1 LEEVEVNRKRINM
14 IGQELQFK
22 DKVVMVTGS
31 SSGIG
36 KACAIH
42 FASQGAHVVVN
53 YASNAEEGQAVLNE
67 ILSKGGSGIL
77 VKADVS
83 REDEVL
89 AMFRETINKF
99 GRLDVLVSNAGLQK
113 DAPFLEMTLQE
124 WQKVIDVNLTGMF
137 LCCRAAARQFV
148 EQEKNATEP
157 NHSELSIGKIV
168 MMSSVHDIIPWAGH
182 VNYAASKGG
191 IMMFMKS
198 ISQELA
204 PHKIRVNSV
213 SPGAIKT
220 PINKEVWSDP
230 EKYDGLMNLIPYKR
244 IGTPQDV
251 AKAVAWLAS
260 DDSDYVNGETLYID
274 GGMTLYPEF
283 SDNG

>member
-1 LEEVEVNRKRINM
+1 M
-14 IGQELQFK
+14 IGPELKFK
-22 DKVVMVTGS
+22 DKVVIVTGS

-36 KACAIH
+36 KACAIY
-42 FASQGAHVVVN
+42 FANQGAHVVVN
-53 YASNAEEGQAVLNE
+53 YASNAEEGQKTLDE
-67 ILSKGGSGIL
+67 IQANGGSAIL
-77 VKADVS
+77 IKVDVS

-89 AMFRETINKF
+89 ALFRDTVSKF

-113 DAPFLEMTLQE
+113 DSPFLEMSLQQ

-137 LCCRAAARQFV
+137 LCCRAAARQFIA
-148 EQEKNATEP
+148 QEKNVSEAS
-157 NHSELSIGKIV
+157 HSELAIGKII
-168 MMSSVHDIIPWAGH
+168 MMSSVHDVIPWAGH

-230 EKYDGLMNLIPYKR
+230 DKYKGLLNLIPYKR

-251 AKAVAWLAS
+251 AKAVGWLAS

-283 SDNG
+283 ADNG

>member
-1 LEEVEVNRKRINM
+1 M
-14 IGQELQFK
+14 IDPQQKFK
-22 DKVVMVTGS
+22 DQVAIVTGS

-42 FASQGAHVVVN
+42 LASLGAKVVVN
-53 YASNAEEGQAVLNE
+53 YSSNLEEGQKTVDE
-67 ILSKGGSGIL
+67 IEKNGGIAIL

-83 REDEVL
+83 HEEQVKAL
-89 AMFRETINKF
+89 FNKTINEF
-99 GRLDVLVSNAGLQK
+99 GKLDILVSNAGLQK
-113 DAPFLEMTLQE
+113 DSAFLDMTLEQ
-124 WQKVIDVNLTGMF
+124 WQKVIDVNLTGQF
-137 LCCRAAARQFV
+137 LCCREAARIFV
-148 EQEKNATEP
+148 SQEKAKASEVS
-157 NHSELSIGKIV
+157 HSELSIGKIV
-168 MMSSVHDIIPWAGH
+168 LMSSVHDIIPWAGH

-204 PHKIRVNSV
+204 HHKIRVNSV

-220 PINKEVWSDP
+220 TINKEVWSDP
-230 EKYDGLMNLIPYKR
+230 DKYKDLLQLIPYKR

-283 SDNG
+283 ADNG

>member
-1 LEEVEVNRKRINM
+1 M
-14 IGQELQFK
+14 IGLDLKFK
-22 DKVVMVTGS
+22 DQVAIVTGS

-42 FASQGAHVVVN
+42 LAELGAKVVVN
-53 YASNAEEGQAVLNE
+53 YSSNLEEGEKTLNE
-67 ILSKGGSGIL
+67 IISKGGNAIL

-83 REDEVL
+83 HEEEVKAL
-89 AMFRETINKF
+89 FNETISKY
-99 GRLDVLVSNAGLQK
+99 GRLDIVVSNAGLQK
-113 DAPFLEMTLQE
+113 DSSFLEMTLQQ
-124 WQKVIDVNLTGMF
+124 WQKVIDVNLTGQF
-137 LCCRAAARQFV
+137 LVCREAARQFV
-148 EQEKNATEP
+148 AQEKASTEV
-157 NHSELSIGKIV
+157 NHSELSIGKIIL
-168 MMSSVHDIIPWAGH
+168 MSSVHDVIPWAGH

-204 PHKIRVNSV
+204 PYKIRVNSV

-220 PINKEVWSDP
+220 SINKEVWSDP
-230 EKYDGLMNLIPYKR
+230 DKYKGLLELIPYKR

-283 SDNG
+283 ADNG

>member
-1 LEEVEVNRKRINM
+1 MTDSNLK
-14 IGQELQFK
+14 FK
-22 DKVVMVTGS
+22 DQVAIVTGA

-42 FASQGAHVVVN
+42 LASLGAQVVVN
-53 YASNAEEGQAVLNE
+53 YSSNQEEGQKTLDE
-67 ILSKGGSGIL
+67 ITANGGNGIL

-83 REDEVL
+83 NEEEVK
-89 AMFRETINKF
+89 AMFNETISKY
-99 GRLDVLVSNAGLQK
+99 GKLDILVSNAGLQQ
-113 DAPFLEMTLQE
+113 DSPFLEMTLKQ
-124 WQKVIDVNLTGMF
+124 WQKVIDVNLTGQF
-137 LCCRAAARQFV
+137 LCCREAAKLFV
-148 EQEKNATEP
+148 EQSKKGQEN
-157 NHSELSIGKIV
+157 NHNELSIGKIV
-168 MMSSVHDIIPWAGH
+168 LMSSVHDVIPWAGH

-191 IMMFMKS
+191 VMMFMKT

-230 EKYDGLMNLIPYKR
+230 QKYEGLMDLIPYKR

-283 SDNG
+283 ADNG

>member
-1 LEEVEVNRKRINM
+1 MTDSFLR
-14 IGQELQFK
+14 LK
-22 DKVVMVTGS
+22 DQIAIVTGS

-42 FASQGAHVVVN
+42 LASLGAKVVVN
-53 YASNAEEGQAVLNE
+53 YSSNVGEGQKTVDE
-67 ILSKGGSGIL
+67 IEKIGGTAIL

-83 REDEVL
+83 HEEEVK
-89 AMFRETINKF
+89 AMFNKTINEF
-99 GRLDVLVSNAGLQK
+99 GRLDILVSNAGLQQ
-113 DAPFLEMTLQE
+113 DAGFLDMTLAE
-124 WQKVIDVNLTGMF
+124 WQKVIDVNLTGQF
-137 LCCRAAARQFV
+137 LCCREAARQFV
-148 EQEKNATEP
+148 AQEKDASTEP
-157 NHSELSIGKIV
+157 DHSELSIGKIIL
-168 MMSSVHDIIPWAGH
+168 MSSVHDIIPWAGH

-191 IMMFMKS
+191 VMMFMKS

-220 PINKEVWSDP
+220 TINKEVWSDP
-230 EKYDGLMNLIPYKR
+230 EKYKSLLQLIPYKR

-251 AKAVAWLAS
+251 AKAVAWLSS
-260 DDSDYVNGETLYID
+260 DESDYVNGETLYID

-283 SDNG
+283 ADNG

>member
-1 LEEVEVNRKRINM
+1 M
-14 IGQELQFK
+14 IGSELKFK
-22 DKVVMVTGS
+22 DQVAIVTGS

-36 KACAIH
+36 KACAIYL
-42 FASQGAHVVVN
+42 AELGAKVVVN
-53 YASNAEEGQAVLNE
+53 YSSNLEEGEKTLNE
-67 ILSKGGSGIL
+67 IISKGGNAIL

-83 REDEVL
+83 REEEVKAL
-89 AMFRETINKF
+89 FNETISKY
-99 GRLDVLVSNAGLQK
+99 GRLDIVVSNAGLQK
-113 DAPFLEMTLQE
+113 DSSFLEMTLQQ
-124 WQKVIDVNLTGMF
+124 WQKVIDVNLTGQF
-137 LCCRAAARQFV
+137 LVCREAARQFV
-148 EQEKNATEP
+148 AQEKAATEV
-157 NHSELSIGKIV
+157 NHSELSIGKIIL
-168 MMSSVHDIIPWAGH
+168 MSSVHDVIPWAGH

-204 PHKIRVNSV
+204 PYKIRVNSV

-220 PINKEVWSDP
+220 SINKEVWSDP
-230 EKYDGLMNLIPYKR
+230 DKYKGLLELIPYKR

-283 SDNG
+283 ADNG

>member
-1 LEEVEVNRKRINM
+1 M
-14 IGQELQFK
+14 TGPELKFK
-22 DKVVMVTGS
+22 DQVVIVTGS

-36 KACAIH
+36 KACAIY
-42 FASQGAHVVVN
+42 FANQGAHVVVN
-53 YASNAEEGQAVLNE
+53 YSSNAEEGQNTLNE
-67 ILSKGGSGIL
+67 ILNKGGSAIL
-77 VKADVS
+77 VQADVS
-83 REDEVL
+83 REDDVL
-89 AMFRETINKF
+89 ALFRETISKF

-113 DAPFLEMTLQE
+113 DSPFLEMSLQQ

-137 LCCRAAARQFV
+137 LCCRAAARQFI
-148 EQEKNATEP
+148 EQEKNATETS
-157 NHSELSIGKIV
+157 HSELSIGKIV
-168 MMSSVHDIIPWAGH
+168 MMSSVHDVIPWAGH

-230 EKYDGLMNLIPYKR
+230 EKYKGLMNLIPYKR

-251 AKAVAWLAS
+251 AKAVGWLAS
-260 DDSDYVNGETLYID
+260 DESDYVNGETLYID

-283 SDNG
+283 ADNG

>member
-1 LEEVEVNRKRINM
+1 VEKIEIIRKRDHM
-14 IGQELQFK
+14 IGSDLKFK
-22 DKVVMVTGS
+22 DQVAIVTGS

-42 FASQGAHVVVN
+42 LAELGAKVVVN
-53 YASNAEEGQAVLNE
+53 YSSNLEEGEKTLNE
-67 ILSKGGSGIL
+67 IISKGGSGLL

-83 REDEVL
+83 REEEVKAL
-89 AMFRETINKF
+89 FNETISKY
-99 GRLDVLVSNAGLQK
+99 GRLDIVVSNAGLQK
-113 DAPFLEMTLQE
+113 DSSFLEMTLEQ
-124 WQKVIDVNLTGMF
+124 WQKVIDVNLTGQF
-137 LCCRAAARQFV
+137 LVCREASRQFV
-148 EQEKNATEP
+148 AQEKGKTDVD
-157 NHSELSIGKIV
+157 HSELSIGKIIL
-168 MMSSVHDIIPWAGH
+168 MSSVHDVIPWAGH

-204 PHKIRVNSV
+204 PYKIRVNSV

-220 PINKEVWSDP
+220 SINKEVWSDP
-230 EKYDGLMNLIPYKR
+230 DKYKGLLQLIPYKR

-283 SDNG
+283 ADNG

>member
-1 LEEVEVNRKRINM
+1 M
-14 IGQELQFK
+14 IDLKFK
-22 DKVVMVTGS
+22 DQVVIVTGS

-36 KACAIH
+36 KACALH
-42 FASQGAHVVVN
+42 FGNNGAHVVVN
-53 YASNAEEGQAVLNE
+53 YSSSADEGQKVVDE
-67 ILSKGGSGIL
+67 IQANGGSAIL

-83 REDEVL
+83 KEEEVKAL
-89 AMFRETINKF
+89 FAETVNKF

-113 DAPFLEMTLQE
+113 DAPFLEMTLAQ
-124 WQKVIDVNLTGMF
+124 WQKVIDVNLTGQF
-137 LCCRAAARQFV
+137 LACREAAKQFIA
-148 EQEKNATEP
+148 QQQSANNI
-157 NHSELSIGKIV
+157 NHSELAIGKIIL
-168 MMSSVHDIIPWAGH
+168 MSSVHDVIPWAGH

-220 PINKEVWSDP
+220 PINEEVWSDP
-230 EKYDGLMNLIPYKR
+230 DKYQSLLHLIPYKR
-244 IGTPQDV
+244 IGTAQDV

-283 SDNG
+283 ADNG

>member
-1 LEEVEVNRKRINM
+1 MNDLK
-14 IGQELQFK
+14 FK
-22 DKVVMVTGS
+22 DQVVIVTGS

-36 KACAIH
+36 KACAVH
-42 FASQGAHVVVN
+42 FGNNGANVVVN
-53 YASNAEEGQAVLNE
+53 YSSNAEAGQEVVDEIKLN
-67 ILSKGGSGIL
+67 GGNAIL

-83 REDEVL
+83 KEDEVKAL
-89 AMFRETINKF
+89 FAETVNQF
-99 GRLDVLVSNAGLQK
+99 GRVDVLVSNAGLQK
-113 DAPFLEMTLQE
+113 DAPFLEMTLEQ
-124 WQKVIDVNLTGMF
+124 WQKVIDVNLTGQF
-137 LCCRAAARQFV
+137 LACREAAKQFIA
-148 EQEKNATEP
+148 QNQSATEIT
-157 NHSELSIGKIV
+157 HSELAIGKIIL
-168 MMSSVHDIIPWAGH
+168 MSSVHDVIPWAGH

-191 IMMFMKS
+191 TMMFMKS

-220 PINKEVWSDP
+220 PINQDVWSDP
-230 EKYDGLMNLIPYKR
+230 DKYQSLLQLIPYKR
-244 IGTPQDV
+244 IGTSQDV

-283 SDNG
+283 ADNG

>member
-1 LEEVEVNRKRINM
+1 MTDSFLK
-14 IGQELQFK
+14 LK
-22 DKVVMVTGS
+22 DQVAIVTGS

-42 FASQGAHVVVN
+42 LASLGAKVVVN
-53 YASNAEEGQAVLNE
+53 YSSNLDEGQKTIDE
-67 ILSKGGSGIL
+67 IEKIGGTAIL

-83 REDEVL
+83 HEEEVK
-89 AMFRETINKF
+89 AMFNKTINEF
-99 GRLDVLVSNAGLQK
+99 DRLDILVSNAGLQK
-113 DAPFLEMTLQE
+113 DASFLDMTLAE
-124 WQKVIDVNLTGMF
+124 WQKVIDVNLTGQF
-137 LCCRAAARQFV
+137 LCCREAARQFV
-148 EQEKNATEP
+148 AQEKDKSPEP
-157 NHSELSIGKIV
+157 DHSELSIGKIIL
-168 MMSSVHDIIPWAGH
+168 MSSVHDIIPWAGH

-191 IMMFMKS
+191 VMMFMKS

-220 PINKEVWSDP
+220 TINKEVWSDP
-230 EKYDGLMNLIPYKR
+230 EKYKSLLQLIPYKR

-251 AKAVAWLAS
+251 AKAVAWLSS
-260 DDSDYVNGETLYID
+260 DESDYVNGETLYID

-283 SDNG
+283 ADNG

>member
-1 LEEVEVNRKRINM
+1 M
-14 IGQELQFK
+14 IGSDLKFK
-22 DKVVMVTGS
+22 DQVAIVTGS

-42 FASQGAHVVVN
+42 LAELGAKVVVN
-53 YASNAEEGQAVLNE
+53 YSSNLEEGEKTLNE
-67 ILSKGGSGIL
+67 IISKGGSGIL

-83 REDEVL
+83 REEEVKAL
-89 AMFRETINKF
+89 FNETISKY
-99 GRLDVLVSNAGLQK
+99 GRLDIVVSNAGLQK
-113 DAPFLEMTLQE
+113 DSSFLEMTLEQ
-124 WQKVIDVNLTGMF
+124 WQKVIDVNLTGQF
-137 LCCRAAARQFV
+137 LVCREASRQFV
-148 EQEKNATEP
+148 AQEKGKTDVD
-157 NHSELSIGKIV
+157 HSELSIGKIIL
-168 MMSSVHDIIPWAGH
+168 MSSVHDVIPWAGH

-204 PHKIRVNSV
+204 PYKIRVNSV

-220 PINKEVWSDP
+220 SINKEVWSDP
-230 EKYDGLMNLIPYKR
+230 DKYKGLLQLIPYKR

-283 SDNG
+283 ANNG

>member
-1 LEEVEVNRKRINM
+1 M
-14 IGQELQFK
+14 IGSDLKFK
-22 DKVVMVTGS
+22 DQVAIVTGS

-42 FASQGAHVVVN
+42 LAELGAKVVVN
-53 YASNAEEGQAVLNE
+53 YSSNLEEGEKTLNE
-67 ILSKGGSGIL
+67 IISKGGSGIL

-83 REDEVL
+83 HEEEVKAL
-89 AMFRETINKF
+89 FNETISKF
-99 GRLDVLVSNAGLQK
+99 GRIDIVVSNAGLQK
-113 DAPFLEMTLQE
+113 DSSFLEMTLQQ
-124 WQKVIDVNLTGMF
+124 WQKVIDVNLTGQF
-137 LCCRAAARQFV
+137 LVCREAAKQFV
-148 EQEKNATEP
+148 AQEKAATEV
-157 NHSELSIGKIV
+157 NHSELPIGKIIL
-168 MMSSVHDIIPWAGH
+168 MSSVHDVIPWAGH

-204 PHKIRVNSV
+204 PYKIRVNSV

-220 PINKEVWSDP
+220 SINKEVWSDP
-230 EKYDGLMNLIPYKR
+230 DKYKGLLQLIPYKR

-283 SDNG
+283 ADNG

>member
-1 LEEVEVNRKRINM
+1 MTDSFLK
-14 IGQELQFK
+14 LK
-22 DKVVMVTGS
+22 DQVAIVTGS

-42 FASQGAHVVVN
+42 LASLGAKVVVN
-53 YASNAEEGQAVLNE
+53 YASNLDEGQKTIDE
-67 ILSKGGSGIL
+67 IEKIGGTAIL

-83 REDEVL
+83 HEEEVK
-89 AMFRETINKF
+89 AMFNKTINEF
-99 GRLDVLVSNAGLQK
+99 GRLDILVSNAGLQK
-113 DAPFLEMTLQE
+113 DAAFLDMTLAE
-124 WQKVIDVNLTGMF
+124 WQKVIDVNLTGQF
-137 LCCRAAARQFV
+137 LCCREAARQFV
-148 EQEKNATEP
+148 AQEKDKSSEP
-157 NHSELSIGKIV
+157 NHSELSIGKIIL
-168 MMSSVHDIIPWAGH
+168 MSSVHDIIPWAGH

-191 IMMFMKS
+191 VMMFMKS

-220 PINKEVWSDP
+220 TINKEVWSDP
-230 EKYDGLMNLIPYKR
+230 EKYKSLLQLIPYKR

-251 AKAVAWLAS
+251 AKAVAWLSS
-260 DDSDYVNGETLYID
+260 DESDYVNGETLYID

-283 SDNG
+283 ADNG

>member
-1 LEEVEVNRKRINM
+1 M
-14 IGQELQFK
+14 IGSDLKFK
-22 DKVVMVTGS
+22 DQVAIVTGS

-42 FASQGAHVVVN
+42 LAELGAKVVVN
-53 YASNAEEGQAVLNE
+53 YSSNLEEGEKTLNE
-67 ILSKGGSGIL
+67 IISKGGSGIL
-77 VKADVS
+77 IQADVS
-83 REDEVL
+83 REEEVKAL
-89 AMFRETINKF
+89 FNETISKY
-99 GRLDVLVSNAGLQK
+99 GRLDIVVSNAGLQK
-113 DAPFLEMTLQE
+113 DSSFLEMTLEQ
-124 WQKVIDVNLTGMF
+124 WQKVIDVNLTGQF
-137 LCCRAAARQFV
+137 LVCREASRQFV
-148 EQEKNATEP
+148 AQEKGKTDVD
-157 NHSELSIGKIV
+157 HSELSIGKIIL
-168 MMSSVHDIIPWAGH
+168 MSSVHDVIPWAGH

-204 PHKIRVNSV
+204 PYKIRVNSV

-220 PINKEVWSDP
+220 SINKEVWSDP
-230 EKYDGLMNLIPYKR
+230 DKYKGLLQLIPYKR

-283 SDNG
+283 ADNG

>member
-1 LEEVEVNRKRINM
+1 M
-14 IGQELQFK
+14 IELKFKGQ
-22 DKVVMVTGS
+22 VVIVTGS

-36 KACAIH
+36 RACALH
-42 FASQGAHVVVN
+42 FGNNGAHVVVN
-53 YASNAEEGQAVLNE
+53 YSSNTAAGQEVVDE
-67 ILSKGGSGIL
+67 IRGNGGSAVL

-83 REDEVL
+83 REDEVKSL
-89 AMFRETINKF
+89 FAEAVNHF
-99 GRLDVLVSNAGLQK
+99 GRVDVLVSNAGLQK
-113 DAPFLEMTLQE
+113 DASFLDMTLEQ
-124 WQKVIDVNLTGMF
+124 WQKVIDVNLTGQF
-137 LCCRAAARQFV
+137 LACREAARQFIAQQQSV
-148 EQEKNATEP
+148 TETS
-157 NHSELSIGKIV
+157 HSELAIGKIV
-168 MMSSVHDIIPWAGH
+168 LMSSVHDVIPWAGH

-191 IMMFMKS
+191 VMMFMKS

-230 EKYDGLMNLIPYKR
+230 DKYQSLLHLIPYKR
-244 IGTPQDV
+244 IGTAQDV

-283 SDNG
+283 ADNG

>member
-1 LEEVEVNRKRINM
+1 MSDSNQRFK
-14 IGQELQFK
+14 GQT
-22 DKVVMVTGS
+22 VIVTGS

-36 KACAIH
+36 KACAVYLG
-42 FASQGAHVVVN
+42 QLGANVVVN
-53 YASNAEEGQAVLNE
+53 YSSNEEAANEVLEE
-67 ILSKGGSGIL
+67 IKKGGGTGIV

-83 REDEVL
+83 REEEVKAL
-89 AMFRETINKF
+89 FNRTISEYGK
-99 GRLDVLVSNAGLQK
+99 LDILVSNAGLQQ
-113 DAPFLEMTLQE
+113 DASFLEMTLQQ
-124 WQKVIDVNLTGMF
+124 WQKVIDVNLTGQF
-137 LCCRAAARQFV
+137 LCTREAARQFV
-148 EQEKNATEP
+148 AQEKAASKDGQP
-157 NHSELSIGKIV
+157 DHSELSSGKIIL
-168 MMSSVHDIIPWAGH
+168 MSSVHDIIPWAGH

-191 IMMFMKS
+191 IMMLMKS

-220 PINKEVWSDP
+220 TINKEVWSDP
-230 EKYDGLMNLIPYKR
+230 DKYKDLLKLIPYKR

-283 SDNG
+283 ADNG

>member
-1 LEEVEVNRKRINM
+1 MSDRKFE
-14 IGQELQFK
+14 GQ
-22 DKVVMVTGS
+22 VAIVTGS

-36 KACAIH
+36 RACAIYL
-42 FASQGAHVVVN
+42 AGLGVSVVVN
-53 YASNAEEGQAVLNE
+53 YSSNEEEGRKTLDE
-67 ILSKGGSGIL
+67 ILSKGGKGIL

-83 REDEVL
+83 KEADIIS
-89 AMFRETINKF
+89 MFDETIATYGK
-99 GRLDVLVSNAGLQK
+99 LDILVSNAGLQK
-113 DAPFLEMTLQE
+113 DASFLDMSLEQ
-124 WQKVIDVNLTGMF
+124 WQRVIDVNLTGQF
-137 LCCRAAARQFV
+137 LACRQAARQFV
-148 EQEKNATEP
+148 KQQSQQASDNKEESQYA
-157 NHSELSIGKIV
+157 IGKIIL
-168 MMSSVHDIIPWAGH
+168 MSSVHDIIPWAGH

-220 PINKEVWSDP
+220 TINKEVWSDP
-230 EKYDGLMNLIPYKR
+230 DKYESLLTLIPYRR
-244 IGTPQDV
+244 IGTPEDV

-260 DDSDYVNGETLYID
+260 DESDYVNGETLYID

-283 SDNG
+283 ADNG